1 MFNQNSS
8 SQCTSSEFEK
18 SAISRFYSL
27 VNFLPK
33 GCKVFR
39 EPWGNSTILCLD
51 FEDCPSSIEIV
62 KEKTPL
68 LIDAILELGLTESS
82 IIFRIGNKLKG
93 WRRISTKSS

>member
-8 SQCTSSEFEK
+8 SECTSAEFEK
-18 SAISRFYSL
+18 LAIDRFFSL
-27 VNFLPK
+27 VGFLPQE
-33 GCKVFR
+33 CKVFR

-51 FEDCPSSIEIV
+51 FEDCPTWIEVV

-68 LIDAILELGLTESS
+68 LIDAIWELGLTESS

-93 WRRISTKSS
+93 WRRISQR